1 MSEMIE
7 KMSSRAK
14 DNANDVCIG
23 SRCSCSPV
31 MAVTVKNVN
40 SRHSRNSSVKFS
52 SDNHNHDN
60 NNNNHQQQH
69 MKHCCLRQ
77 VQEETEHH
85 GSSDECRINYRQA
98 MSKFTQVSR
107 ESIHLDCNSNDPVT
121 VACDN
126 DHFGHETCMQCDRID
141 DDEKCLLA
149 SHLLP
154 TECPASG
161 HSVSSASSLP
171 LPNYQLSTHTSSGAF
186 TCPLTARQIASLV
199 RDKLI
204 VIICEKP
211 HLYDKNDVNHFVLS
225 TDDHILSYCDRFTH
239 IYRDICDQ
247 LIDKTVNMIRDT
259 LIWRKESTLSSLSDV
274 SFPIEF
280 YSVGGLFLYT
290 QDIKNNQVIIFR
302 LAIYQKIPQLKEGME
317 LFTTY
322 QMFRAHNIAIANK
335 LNGWSLIFD
344 ITNVTMAQ
352 YDLPQLLWLINTML
366 KYYPRTLKA
375 VYVLN
380 TPWIFK
386 KIANFINRAFIPNEW
401 KCVLKFVSNEE
412 LRQFITDDNLP
423 DYLNGTCV
431 KSYRDVP
438 EGALPVET
446 VAFDKYGMSEK
457 DCLRIKEHF
466 DKYLPPEMRVN
477 R

>member
-1 MSEMIE
+1 
-7 KMSSRAK
+7 
-14 DNANDVCIG
+14 
-23 SRCSCSPV
+23 
-31 MAVTVKNVN
+31 
-40 SRHSRNSSVKFS
+40 
-52 SDNHNHDN
+52 
-60 NNNNHQQQH
+60 
-69 MKHCCLRQ
+69 MKHQCLPH
-77 VQEETEHH
+77 VQEEREQD
-85 GSSDECRINYRQA
+85 GSSDECRINYCRG
-98 MSKFTQVSR
+98 MSKSTHVSQ
-107 ESIHLDCNSNDPVT
+107 ESIQLDCNSNNAVT
-121 VACDN
+121 VNCHYN
-126 DHFGHETCMQCDRID
+126 HLHHETCIQCNDGAGD
-141 DDEKCLLA
+141 GEKCHPFTSQVLPSFPSS
-149 SHLLP
+149 SHLVSPDLP
-154 TECPASG
+154 S
-161 HSVSSASSLP
+161 
-171 LPNYQLSTHTSSGAF
+171 PNYQLSTHASSDTF
-186 TCPLTARQIASLV
+186 TCPLTARKIACLV

-204 VIICEKP
+204 SIVSKKP
-211 HLYDKNDVNHFVLS
+211 HLYDSNDVNHFILS

-239 IYRDICDQ
+239 IYRDICDE
-247 LIDKTVNMIRDT
+247 LIDKTVRMLNDT
-259 LIWRKESTLSSLSDV
+259 LIWRKECTLSSLTDV

-290 QDIKNNQVIIFR
+290 RDINNNQVIVFR

-322 QMFRAHNIAIANK
+322 QMFKAHNIAVANK

-386 KIANFINRAFIPNEW
+386 KIANFINRAFIPHEW
-401 KCVLKFVSNEE
+401 KCVLKFVSNDE

-423 DYLNGTCV
+423 DYLNGTCE